1 VSQGTQFG
9 YSQIS
14 WRQLEF
20 VLITS
25 WQFALKKSSEV
36 TNEIKNTKKIMLFI
50 LAKIMKFN
58 NSNEV
63 IKQKLKQL
71 MNKPYGF
78 DFL

>member
-14 WRQLEF
+14 WRQFEF